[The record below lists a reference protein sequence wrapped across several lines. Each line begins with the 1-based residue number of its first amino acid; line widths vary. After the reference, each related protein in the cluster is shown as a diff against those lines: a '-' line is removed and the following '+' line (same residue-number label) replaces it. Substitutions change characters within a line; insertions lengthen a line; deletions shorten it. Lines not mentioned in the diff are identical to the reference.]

1 MEALPLP
8 VIGWLYTIVCS
19 VALLL
24 GAYIIAGLHLQGE
37 DARRQLLR
45 RVVEDAV
52 LFGIWILGLA
62 GGIGVLLAK
71 PWSRALLEFFCWVL
85 TALTLF
91 SAYARLRSPGATRR
105 GTLALSI
112 ALFVLPVLAVC
123 GATIYTLR
131 GEEAVRVLG
140 GDSR

>member
-1 MEALPLP
+1 MDALPLP
-8 VIGWLYTIVCS
+8 VIGWLYTIVS
-19 VALLL
+19 SAALLL
-24 GAYIIAGLHLQGE
+24 GAYIVAGLHLQGE
-37 DARRQLLR
+37 GERRQLLK

-71 PWSRALLEFFCWVL
+71 PWSRSLLEFFCWVIA
-85 TALTLF
+85 ALTLF
-91 SAYARLRSPGATRR
+91 SAYTRLRAPGAVRR
-105 GTLALSI
+105 GTLALSV

-140 GDSR
+140 GGSR

>member
-1 MEALPLP
+1 MDALPLP
-8 VIGWLYTIVCS
+8 VIGWLYTIICS

-24 GAYIIAGLHLQGE
+24 GAYIVAGLHLQGE
-37 DARRQLLR
+37 AARGQLLK

-52 LFGIWILGLA
+52 LFGIWVLGLA

-71 PWSRALLEFFCWVL
+71 PWSRLLLEFFCWVL

-91 SAYARLRSPGATRR
+91 SAYARLRAPGVARR
-105 GTLALSI
+105 GTLALSV

-140 GDSR
+140 AGRQ

>member
-1 MEALPLP
+1 MDALPLP
-8 VIGWLYTIVCS
+8 VIGWLYTVVS
-19 VALLL
+19 SAALLL
-24 GAYIIAGLHLQGE
+24 GAYIVAGLHLQGV
-37 DARRQLLR
+37 DARRQLLK

-71 PWSRALLEFFCWVL
+71 PWSRALLEFFCWVV

-91 SAYARLRSPGATRR
+91 SAYSRLRAPGAMRR

-131 GEEAVRVLG
+131 GDEAVRVLG
-140 GDSR
+140 GGSR

>member
-1 MEALPLP
+1 MDGLPLP
-8 VIGWLYTIVCS
+8 IIGWLYTIVS
-19 VALLL
+19 STALLL
-24 GAYIIAGLHLQGE
+24 GAYIVAGVHLQGE
-37 DARRQLLR
+37 AARRQLLA

-62 GGIGVLLAK
+62 GGIGVLQRQ
-71 PWSRALLEFFCWVL
+71 PWSRPVLELFCWVL

-91 SAYARLRSPGATRR
+91 SAFTRLRAPGAARR

-112 ALFVLPVLAVC
+112 ALFVLPVLAIC

-131 GEEAVRVLG
+131 GEEATRVLG
-140 GDSR
+140 SQGH

>member
-1 MEALPLP
+1 MAALPLP
-8 VIGWLYTIVCS
+8 LIGWLYTIVCGA
-19 VALLL
+19 ALLL
-24 GAYIIAGLHLQGE
+24 GAYLVAGLHLQG
-37 DARRQLLR
+37 DAARRQLTA
-45 RVVEDAV
+45 RVLDDAV

-62 GGIGVLLAK
+62 SGIGVLLSQ
-71 PWSRALLEFFCWVL
+71 PWSRPLLELFCWVL
-85 TALTLF
+85 SALTLF
-91 SAYARLRSPGATRR
+91 SAYTRLRAGGQARR

-140 GDSR
+140 KQP

>member
-1 MEALPLP
+1 MDALPLP
-8 VIGWLYTIVCS
+8 VIGWLYTIVS
-19 VALLL
+19 SAALLL
-24 GAYIIAGLHLQGE
+24 GAYIVGGLHLQGE
-37 DARRQLLR
+37 GERRQLLK

-62 GGIGVLLAK
+62 GGIGVLLTK

-85 TALTLF
+85 AALTLF
-91 SAYARLRSPGATRR
+91 SAYARLRAPGAVRR

-112 ALFVLPVLAVC
+112 ALFILPVLAVC

-131 GEEAVRVLG
+131 GEEAIRVLG
-140 GDSR
+140 AQGR

>member
-1 MEALPLP
+1 MDALPLP
-8 VIGWLYTIVCS
+8 VIGWLYTIVS
-19 VALLL
+19 SSALLL
-24 GAYIIAGLHLQGE
+24 GAYIVAGLHLQGE
-37 DARRQLLR
+37 AARRQLLG

-62 GGIGVLLAK
+62 GGIGVLLEQ
-71 PWSRALLEFFCWVL
+71 PWSRPLLEFFCWVL

-91 SAYARLRSPGATRR
+91 SAYSRLRAPGAVRR

-112 ALFVLPVLAVC
+112 ALFVLPILAVC

-131 GEEAVRVLG
+131 GEEAIRVLG
-140 GDSR
+140 AQGR

>member
-8 VIGWLYTIVCS
+8 VIGWLFTIVS
-19 VALLL
+19 AVALLL

-37 DARRQLLR
+37 EARRQLLR

-71 PWSRALLEFFCWVL
+71 PWSRALLELFCWVL

-91 SAYARLRSPGATRR
+91 SAYARLRSPGAARR

-140 GDSR
+140 GGSR

>member
-1 MEALPLP
+1 MDALPLP
-8 VIGWLYTIVCS
+8 VIGWLYTIVS
-19 VALLL
+19 SAALLL
-24 GAYIIAGLHLQGE
+24 GAYIVAGLHLQGE
-37 DARRQLLR
+37 AARRQLQG

-62 GGIGVLLAK
+62 GGIGVLLQE
-71 PWSRALLEFFCWVL
+71 PWSGPLLEFFCWVL
-85 TALTLF
+85 AALTLS
-91 SAYARLRSPGATRR
+91 SAYTRLRAPGGARR

-112 ALFVLPVLAVC
+112 ALFVLPVVAIC

-140 GDSR
+140 RGER

>member
-19 VALLL
+19 VALLM

-37 DARRQLLR
+37 EARRQLLR

-71 PWSRALLEFFCWVL
+71 PWSRGLLEFFCWVL
-85 TALTLF
+85 VALAVF
-91 SAYARLRSPGATRR
+91 SAYARLRAPGAARR

-140 GDSR
+140 GGSR

>member
-8 VIGWLYTIVCS
+8 VIGWLHTIVS
-19 VALLL
+19 SAALLL
-24 GAYIIAGLHLQGE
+24 GAYIVAGLHLQGE
-37 DARRQLLR
+37 TTRRQLLA

-62 GGIGVLLAK
+62 GGIGVLLLK
-71 PWSRALLEFFCWVL
+71 PWSRPLLEFFCWVL

-91 SAYARLRSPGATRR
+91 SAYTRLRAPVAARR
-105 GTLALSI
+105 GTLTLSI
-112 ALFVLPVLAVC
+112 ALFVLPVVAVC

-131 GEEAVRVLG
+131 GEEAMRVLG
-140 GDSR
+140 AQGR

>member
-1 MEALPLP
+1 MDALPLN
-8 VIGWLYTIVCS
+8 VVGWLYTVVCS
-19 VALLL
+19 AALLV
-24 GAYIIAGLHLQGE
+24 GAYIVAGLHLQGE
-37 DARRQLLR
+37 AARRQLTA
-45 RVVEDAV
+45 RVVEDAI

-71 PWSRALLEFFCWVL
+71 PWSRPLLEFFCWVI

-91 SAYARLRSPGATRR
+91 SAFTRLRAPGAARR
-105 GTLALSI
+105 GTLALSV

-131 GEEAVRVLG
+131 GEEAIRVLG